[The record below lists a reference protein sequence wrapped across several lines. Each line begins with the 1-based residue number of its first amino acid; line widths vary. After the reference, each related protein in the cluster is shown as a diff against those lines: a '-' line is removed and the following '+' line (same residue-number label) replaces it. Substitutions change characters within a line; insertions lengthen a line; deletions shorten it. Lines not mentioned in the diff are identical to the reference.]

1 MLQISHIKKEYRTGD
16 LLQKALDDV
25 SLNLRDN
32 EFVAVLGPS
41 GSGKTTLLNIIGGL
55 DRYDEGDLI
64 INGTS
69 TKEYKDRNWDTY
81 RNHSI
86 GFVFQ
91 SYNLIPHQSVL
102 ANVELALT
110 LAGISPK
117 ERKERSLKALQDVGL
132 GDQVSKKPNQLS
144 GGQMQR
150 VALARALVNDP
161 DILLADEPT
170 GALDTET
177 SIQVMDLLKKVADDR
192 LVVMV
197 THNPDLADQYASRI
211 VKLRDGKITD
221 DSLPYTDED
230 VHADLEKKAAE
241 QETETGGKKNRLSR
255 MSFLTALLLSFN
267 NLKTK
272 KGRTILTSFAGAIGI
287 IGIALILSL
296 STGVNDYINQ
306 IQKDT
311 MTSYPISI
319 TSTSFDLSALMSPNG
334 NNTPTEDTGEKK
346 ERDPDTVYASYADLQ
361 LNTSVTTS
369 IKENNLTDFKKY
381 LDDPNSEIHQYIG
394 ENGIVY
400 SYNVDF
406 KVFAFDSA
414 GHLVDTD
421 VDTSSE
427 YSSQSSIFG
436 NLVEARSLM
445 MSNMSTLMGGSGTN
459 HAQNFTE
466 MQAGANGDVV
476 SQVVKDSY
484 DVVYGSWPNDY
495 DEVVLVVNRSDTLFA
510 GTLFQLGLITERQY
524 KNAVEK
530 IKNGQ
535 EADEIRFSY
544 DRLLEHTFYLI
555 PASDYY
561 EEKEN
566 GTFSYIGD
574 DQKKLEQA
582 ARNGVELKVVGLVKV
597 KKDAKVQDLDTPVA
611 YTTLLTDYIIEHCGN
626 SAVVKAQEKTK
637 DIDVLTG
644 QKFEEEDL
652 TDAAKAKKARQYV
665 NDLGTADK
673 ASFFSL
679 VMMLDYEGGMEALM
693 TTQMEKLG
701 SQLSPALEYAIRQA
715 MEQAVSSAMERARSS
730 IESAIKEVTG
740 EGTVPIEIPTL
751 PEDTTPEATTPEVT
765 TPEESTTEE
774 ESSSE
779 ESSTEET
786 SEGESSSE
794 EQTTEEPT
802 TEEPTT
808 QEPTTEEPTTQ
819 EPTTYPRID
828 WEKLRE
834 QLESY
839 NLEQIFY
846 NYNFGDN
853 LQINLDLG
861 SAVSGINFS
870 MEEADMAQIV
880 QYWLDNFA
888 KQDTLVQIYEDYMGR
903 SSYDDNM
910 KKFGLV
916 SYDAPS
922 AISLY
927 TDSFEG
933 KDGIAASIE
942 RYNSTKAEEDQIVYT
957 DYVALLTTSIT
968 TIINAISYVLI
979 GFVAVSLFVSCIMI
993 GVITNISVLERTK
1006 EIGVLRALGASKRN
1020 ISLVF
1025 NAETFIIG
1033 CLSGLIGV
1041 GVSLLAIIP
1050 INSIVHGLMDN
1061 NSLSAKLP
1069 LVSGLILILISIVI
1083 TIIGGWIPSRK
1094 AAKKDPVIALR
1105 TE

>member
-55 DRYDEGDLI
+55 DRYDEGNLI

-69 TKEYKDRNWDTY
+69 TKEYRDRNWDTY

-110 LAGISPK
+110 LAGVSPK
-117 ERKERSLKALQDVGL
+117 ERKERAMKALEDVGL
-132 GDQVSKKPNQLS
+132 SDQVHKKPNQLS

-221 DSLPYTDED
+221 DSMPYTDEE
-230 VHADLEKKAAE
+230 VSADLAKKAAE
-241 QETETGGKKNRLSR
+241 QDAAAGDGKKKRLSR

-267 NLKTK
+267 NLRTK

-296 STGVNDYINQ
+296 STGVNDYIDQ

-319 TSTSFDLSALMSPNG
+319 TSTSFDMSAFMSPNG
-334 NNTPTEDTGEKK
+334 NDAPAEDTGEKK
-346 ERDPDTVYASYADLQ
+346 QRDPDTVYASYADLQ

-381 LDDPNSEIHQYIG
+381 LDDPENEIHQYIG
-394 ENGIVY
+394 EHGIVY

-406 KVFAFDSA
+406 KVFAFDSEN
-414 GHLVDTD
+414 HLVDTD
-421 VDTSSE
+421 LDTSSE
-427 YSSQSSIFG
+427 YTSQNSIFG

-476 SQVVKDSY
+476 SQVVKDNY

-495 DEVVLVVNRSDTLFA
+495 DEVVLVLHRNNTLFA
-510 GTLFQLGLITERQY
+510 GTLYQLGLITERQY
-524 KNAVEK
+524 KRAVEK

-535 EADEIRFSY
+535 EADEVRFSY
-544 DRLLEHTFYLI
+544 AKLLEHSFYLI

-561 EEKEN
+561 EKKEN
-566 GTFSYIGD
+566 GTFSYIGE

-582 ARNGVELKVVGLVKV
+582 AKNGVKLKIVGLVKA
-597 KKDAKVQDLDTPVA
+597 KEDAKVQDLDTVVA
-611 YTTLLTDYIIEHCGN
+611 YTKLLTDHIIAHCAN
-626 SAVVKAQEKTK
+626 SDVVKAQEKTK
-637 DIDVLTG
+637 EIDVLTG

-652 TDAAKAKKARQYV
+652 NDTEKAKKARKYV
-665 NDLGTADK
+665 NELGTADK

-693 TTQMEKLG
+693 TTQMEKMG
-701 SQLSPALEYAIRQA
+701 AQLSPALEYAIRQA
-715 MEQAVSSAMERARSS
+715 MEQAVYSAVDDARNAM
-730 IESAIKEVTG
+730 ESAIEEVTG
-740 EGTVPIEIPTL
+740 EGVIPIEIPTL
-751 PEDTTPEATTPEVT
+751 PEETTPEQT
-765 TPEESTTEE
+765 TPEETTPEE
-774 ESSSE
+774 TTPEETSSE
-779 ESSTEET
+779 EGSSEEGSTEET
-786 SEGESSSE
+786 SEE
-794 EQTTEEPT
+794 ETTPEET
-802 TEEPTT
+802 TPEETT
-808 QEPTTEEPTTQ
+808 PEET
-819 EPTTYPRID
+819 TTYPRVD

-834 QLESY
+834 QLEGY
-839 NLEQIFY
+839 DLEQIFY
-846 NYNFGDN
+846 NYNFGNN

-870 MEEADMAQIV
+870 MGEEDMAQIV
-880 QYWLDNFA
+880 QYWLDNLA
-888 KQDTLVQIYEDYMGR
+888 KQDALVQIYEDYMGR
-903 SSYDDNM
+903 SSYDENM

-942 RYNSTKAEEDQIVYT
+942 NYNKQKAEEDQIVYT

-1069 LVSGLILILISIVI
+1069 LASGLILIVISIVI
-1083 TIIGGWIPSRK
+1083 TIIGGLIPSRK

>member
-69 TKEYKDRNWDTY
+69 TKEYRDRNWDTY

-117 ERKERSLKALQDVGL
+117 DRKERAMKALEDVGL
-132 GDQVSKKPNQLS
+132 SDQVHKKPNQLS

-221 DSLPYTDED
+221 DSMPYTDEE
-230 VHADLEKKAAE
+230 VSADLAKKAAE
-241 QETETGGKKNRLSR
+241 QDAAAGDGKKKRLSR

-267 NLKTK
+267 NLRTK

-296 STGVNDYINQ
+296 STGVNDYIDQ

-319 TSTSFDLSALMSPNG
+319 TSTSFDMSAFMSPNG
-334 NNTPTEDTGEKK
+334 NDAPAEDTGEKK
-346 ERDPDTVYASYADLQ
+346 QRDPDTVYASYADLQ

-381 LDDPNSEIHQYIG
+381 LDDPESEIHQYIG
-394 ENGIVY
+394 EHGIVY

-406 KVFAFDSA
+406 KVFAFDPDNR
-414 GHLVDTD
+414 LVDTD
-421 VDTSSE
+421 LDTSSE
-427 YSSQSSIFG
+427 YTSQSSIFG

-476 SQVVKDSY
+476 SQVVKDNY

-495 DEVVLVVNRSDTLFA
+495 DEVVLVLHRNDTLFA
-510 GTLFQLGLITERQY
+510 GTLYQLGLITERQY
-524 KNAVEK
+524 KRAVEK

-535 EADEIRFSY
+535 EADEVRFSY
-544 DRLLEHTFYLI
+544 AKLLEHAFYLV

-566 GTFSYIGD
+566 GTFSDIGE

-582 ARNGVELKVVGLVKV
+582 AKNGVKLKIVGLVKT
-597 KKDAKVQDLDTPVA
+597 KEDAKVQDLDTVVA
-611 YTTLLTDYIIEHCGN
+611 YTTLLTDYIIEHCAN
-626 SAVVKAQEKTK
+626 SDVVKAQEKTK
-637 DIDVLTG
+637 EIDVLTG

-652 TDAAKAKKARQYV
+652 NDTEKAKKARKYV
-665 NDLGTADK
+665 DELGTADK

-693 TTQMEKLG
+693 TTQMEKMG
-701 SQLSPALEYAIRQA
+701 AQLSPALEYAIRQA
-715 MEQAVSSAMERARSS
+715 MEQAVYSAVDDARNAM
-730 IESAIKEVTG
+730 ESAIEEVTG
-740 EGTVPIEIPTL
+740 EGVIPIEIPTL
-751 PEDTTPEATTPEVT
+751 PEETTPEQT
-765 TPEESTTEE
+765 TPEETTPEE
-774 ESSSE
+774 TTPEETSSE
-779 ESSTEET
+779 EGSSEEGSTEET
-786 SEGESSSE
+786 SEE
-794 EQTTEEPT
+794 ETTPEET
-802 TEEPTT
+802 TPEETT
-808 QEPTTEEPTTQ
+808 PEETTTF
-819 EPTTYPRID
+819 PRID

-834 QLESY
+834 QLEGY
-839 NLEQIFY
+839 DLEQIFY
-846 NYNFGDN
+846 NYNFGNN

-870 MEEADMAQIV
+870 MGEEDMAQIV
-880 QYWLDNFA
+880 QYWLDNLA
-888 KQDTLVQIYEDYMGR
+888 KQDALVQIYEDYMGR
-903 SSYDDNM
+903 SSYDENM

-942 RYNSTKAEEDQIVYT
+942 NYNKQKAEEDQIVYT

-1069 LVSGLILILISIVI
+1069 LASGLILIVISIVI
-1083 TIIGGWIPSRK
+1083 TIIGGLIPSRK